1 MASEDQYM
9 ERTPDLV
16 AKIRA
21 MREAADKQMNRFT
34 RVADYDVRRVV
45 GQMPKAPPVSGRNR
59 LAFSPGQ
66 PPEEVIHEVCEY
78 PDSDRLCAAHPE
90 RGDDG
95 EIA

>member
-45 GQMPKAPPVSGRNR
+45 GQLPNALPVSDGTVLPSPPANRQRKASAKSANTQTAIDFAPAPPV
-59 LAFSPGQ
+59 
-66 PPEEVIHEVCEY
+66 
-78 PDSDRLCAAHPE
+78 

-95 EIA
+95 EAG

>member
-1 MASEDQYM
+1 M

-21 MREAADKQMNRFT
+21 MREAADKLMNRFT

-45 GQMPKAPPVSGRNR
+45 GQLPKAPPVSDETV
-59 LAFSPGQ
+59 LPSP
-66 PPEEVIHEVCEY
+66 PPSRQKKSSTKSANTQTAIDFT
-78 PDSDRLCAAHPE
+78 PAPAE

-95 EIA
+95 EAA

>member
-45 GQMPKAPPVSGRNR
+45 GQMPKAPPVSDETVLPSPPANR
-59 LAFSPGQ
+59 QKKSSTKSANTQTAIDFAPA
-66 PPEEVIHEVCEY
+66 P
-78 PDSDRLCAAHPE
+78 PE

-95 EIA
+95 EAA